1 MKFTWFNLMPWPY
14 LPDDFREKNRSV
26 WVDIDQKLFDPVKS
40 HEVYNTY
47 LDLLEYAASV
57 GFDGIGCYEHHQNGY
72 GIMPRPN
79 ISAAAPSRPTKGVG
93 LVVLGNSFALC
104 YPPGRVSQE
113 CARLDSISRC
123 RPMH

>member
-57 GFDGIGCYEHHQNGY
+57 GFDAIGCNEHHQNGY
-72 GIMPRPN
+72 GIMPSPN
-79 ISAAAPSRPTKGVG
+79 IIAAALSCWAIPSHSITRR
-93 LVVLGNSFALC
+93 
-104 YPPGRVSQE
+104 YVSP
-113 CARLDSISRC
+113 RNSRC
-123 RPMH
+123 STASRAGG

>member
-47 LDLLEYAASV
+47 LDLLEYAAEV
-57 GFDGIGCYEHHQNGY
+57 GFDAIGSTTRRSVSRKNSRCSTAS
-72 GIMPRPN
+72 R
-79 ISAAAPSRPTKGVG
+79 AAA
-93 LVVLGNSFALC
+93 
-104 YPPGRVSQE
+104 
-113 CARLDSISRC
+113 
-123 RPMH
+123 